1 LLLLLEGPVLLVR
14 GLVAAL
20 LPRLLALVL
29 LVLLLPLSSGSA
41 GWNVWVWKVFGSG

>member
-29 LVLLLPLSSGSA
+29 LVLLLLSSGSA
-41 GWNVWVWKVFGSG
+41 GWNVWVWKVLGSG